1 LAVYQCQQVPV
12 FGSSVWLLATPNAV
26 LYSIQ
31 DNRSAEAAER
41 MLAPA
46 RLCTLAVRCVSG
58 ARS

>member
-1 LAVYQCQQVPV
+1 
-12 FGSSVWLLATPNAV
+12 VWLLATPNAV